1 MSSKF
6 FLIIL
11 LLTLFN
17 FSLSSLLFK
26 LKDSNYH
33 CLGGEFLGN
42 SILVVKY
49 RLYTP
54 SRKDLSKVIP
64 TLTINLKNVK
74 QNRMLYSQHV
84 FTVKDKLTY
93 DIAEAG
99 LYEVCIKTS
108 QYSKVRDLR
117 EDLFVNI
124 KMNPDYNEEDPM
136 MSNAINSEDVN
147 SIAIKAKQIVT
158 ISKPIIEGQE
168 NQLEKENEHSIKTL
182 ENAKLYKYLAF
193 AQIAVTVFIGLIQ
206 VYNFRRF
213 LKSQHV
219 I

>member
-1 MSSKF
+1 MCKF

-17 FSLSSLLFK
+17 FSFSSLLFK
-26 LKDSNYH
+26 IKDSNYH
-33 CLGGEFLGN
+33 CIGGEFLGN

-49 RLYTP
+49 RLFTP
-54 SRKDLSKVIP
+54 SRKDLAKVIP
-64 TLTINLKNVK
+64 TLTISLKNIK

-84 FTVKDKLTY
+84 YTVKDKITY

-99 LYEVCIKTS
+99 LYEVCIKTA
-108 QYSKVRDLR
+108 QFSKVRDLK

-124 KMNPDYNEEDPM
+124 KMNPDYNDEDPM
-136 MSNAINSEDVN
+136 ISNAINSEDVN
-147 SIAIKAKQIVT
+147 SIATKAKQIVS
-158 ISKPIIEGQE
+158 IAKPIIEGQE

-182 ENAKLYKYLAF
+182 DNAKLYKYLAF
-193 AQIAVTVFIGLIQ
+193 AQITVTVFIGLIQ
-206 VYNFRRF
+206 IYNFRRF

>member
-1 MSSKF
+1 
-6 FLIIL
+6 
-11 LLTLFN
+11 
-17 FSLSSLLFK
+17 
-26 LKDSNYH
+26 
-33 CLGGEFLGN
+33 
-42 SILVVKY
+42 
-49 RLYTP
+49 
-54 SRKDLSKVIP
+54 
-64 TLTINLKNVK
+64 
-74 QNRMLYSQHV
+74 
-84 FTVKDKLTY
+84 
-93 DIAEAG
+93 
-99 LYEVCIKTS
+99 
-108 QYSKVRDLR
+108 
-117 EDLFVNI
+117 
-124 KMNPDYNEEDPM
+124 MNPDYNEEDPM

>member
-1 MSSKF
+1 M
-6 FLIIL
+6 
-11 LLTLFN
+11 
-17 FSLSSLLFK
+17 FSLLNKS
-26 LKDSNYH
+26 
-33 CLGGEFLGN
+33 
-42 SILVVKY
+42 
-49 RLYTP
+49 T
-54 SRKDLSKVIP
+54 
-64 TLTINLKNVK
+64 
-74 QNRMLYSQHV
+74 
-84 FTVKDKLTY
+84 KDKLTY

-219 I
+219 IWLFKW

>member
-1 MSSKF
+1 MCKF
-6 FLIIL
+6 FIIIL

-17 FSLSSLLFK
+17 FSFSSLLFK
-26 LKDSNYH
+26 IKDSNYH
-33 CLGGEFLGN
+33 CIGGEFLGN

-49 RLYTP
+49 RLFTP
-54 SRKDLSKVIP
+54 SRKDLAKVIP
-64 TLTINLKNVK
+64 TLTISLKNVK

-84 FTVKDKLTY
+84 YTVKDKITY

-99 LYEVCIKTS
+99 LYEVCIKTA
-108 QYSKVRDLR
+108 QFSKVRDLK

-124 KMNPDYNEEDPM
+124 KMNPDYNDEDPSI
-136 MSNAINSEDVN
+136 SNAINSEDVN
-147 SIAIKAKQIVT
+147 SIATKAKQIVS
-158 ISKPIIEGQE
+158 IAKPIIEGQE

-182 ENAKLYKYLAF
+182 DNAKLYKYLAF
-193 AQIAVTVFIGLIQ
+193 AQITVTVFIGLIQ
-206 VYNFRRF
+206 IYNFRRF